1 MKYIMPWFLFF
12 LLLMGCSTNG
22 NDAYPNQEKPHT
34 KPIRYETDGERN
46 KRMGQDNAQ
55 EYPKYR
61 HRGPGAGQKE
71 RNYSDIFTNEE
82 SEQISERVMNYEEV
96 NLAQTASMDDRVVV
110 AVMFNEYHDS
120 DDQIIAD
127 IRQEVETIVPE
138 KDVVIY
144 TDDKYWDHM
153 RDINAGKDRSGV
165 EQYINRYLENF
176 FKTE

>member
-1 MKYIMPWFLFF
+1 PCK
-12 LLLMGCSTNG
+12 
-22 NDAYPNQEKPHT
+22 EKPQ
-34 KPIRYETDGERN
+34 KKQICKKTDGERN
-46 KRMGQDNAQ
+46 KLMEKENTQ

-61 HRGPGAGQKE
+61 HRGPGADQKE

-127 IRQEVETIVPE
+127 ISQAVETIVPE
-138 KDVVIY
+138 KEVVIY

-153 RDINAGKDRSGV
+153 RDINAGKDR
-165 EQYINRYLENF
+165 
-176 FKTE
+176 